1 MLNYALLFLLA
12 GLIAVG
18 LGFAGVTVVP
28 AQISWTIFL
37 VGAALLVIQMVML
50 ATVRTVRVR

>member
-1 MLNYALLFLLA
+1 MLYSVLVFLLV

-18 LGFAGVTVVP
+18 LGLAGVTVVS

-37 VGAALLVIQMVML
+37 IGAALLAIQLVML

>member
-1 MLNYALLFLLA
+1 MLYSALLFLLV

-18 LGFAGVTVVP
+18 LGLAGVVAVP

-37 VGAALLVIQMVML
+37 IGAALLAIQVVML
-50 ATVRTVRVR
+50 AVGRTVRVR

>member
-1 MLNYALLFLLA
+1 MLYSALSFLLV

-18 LGFAGVTVVP
+18 LGLAGVVAVP
-28 AQISWTIFL
+28 ARISWAIFL
-37 VGAALLVIQMVML
+37 IGAALLAIQVVML